1 MLEIPESYNIAKQL
15 NENINGKKIS
25 NVTANKSP
33 HKLAW
38 LTGDTQVY
46 NNLLANK
53 IITECKNQSGM
64 VEIQAEDAAVVFSD
78 GVNIRYFKKGD
89 KLPEKHQLHI
99 EFNDGSSIACS
110 VQMYGGL
117 SAFKIGE
124 FDNEYYLAAIS
135 HPSPLSDE
143 FDFVYFK
150 NLITVKME
158 KLSTKAFLATEQRI
172 PGLGNGV
179 LQDILFNAEI
189 NPRTKITS
197 LSEAEI
203 KTLYNSVKDT
213 LISMAQNGGRDTEKD
228 IFGNDG
234 GYSTILSKNTYKN
247 LCPRCGGEIVKKA
260 YMGGSVYYCPTCQ
273 QEK

>member
-1 MLEIPESYNIAKQL
+1 MPHRIVLAQNRITSYN
-15 NENINGKKIS
+15 
-25 NVTANKSP
+25 VCYT
-33 HKLAW
+33 KL
-38 LTGDTQVY
+38 LR
-46 NNLLANK
+46 
-53 IITECKNQSGM
+53 
-64 VEIQAEDAAVVFSD
+64 AAVVFSD

-124 FDNEYYLAAIS
+124 YDNEYYLAAAS

-150 NLITVKME
+150 NLITVKTE

-179 LQDILFNAEI
+179 V
-189 NPRTKITS
+189 ITS
-197 LSEAEI
+197 YSI
-203 KTLYNSVKDT
+203 HYTKLYERRY
-213 LISMAQNGGRDTEKD
+213 L
-228 IFGNDG
+228 
-234 GYSTILSKNTYKN
+234 L
-247 LCPRCGGEIVKKA
+247 
-260 YMGGSVYYCPTCQ
+260 
-273 QEK
+273 